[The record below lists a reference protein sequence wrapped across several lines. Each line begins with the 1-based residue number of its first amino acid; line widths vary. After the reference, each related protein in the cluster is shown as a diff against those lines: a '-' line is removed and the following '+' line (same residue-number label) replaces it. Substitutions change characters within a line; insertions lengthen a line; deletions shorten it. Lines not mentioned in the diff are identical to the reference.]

1 MLGTMAP
8 AVVWLGLVIL
18 FLIVEAST
26 VGLVSIWFAAG
37 ALVALIAGMIGAPL
51 WLQVVLFLV
60 ISGVMIALLRPLT
73 RKYIAPKKTAMN
85 ADRHVGRTCLVLE
98 TVDDLHDS
106 GAVKLD
112 GVIWTARTG
121 TDEVI
126 PVGEKV
132 CILKL
137 EGAKLLVE
145 RVKEE
150 ATV

>member
-8 AVVWLGLVIL
+8 AVAWLGLMIL

-60 ISGVMIALLRPLT
+60 VSGVMIALLRPLT

-85 ADRHVGRTCLVLE
+85 ADRHVGRICLVQE
-98 TVDDLHDS
+98 TIDDLRDS

-132 CILKL
+132 CVLKL
-137 EGAKLLVE
+137 EGAKLYVE

>member
-8 AVVWLGLVIL
+8 AVAWLGLMIL

-60 ISGVMIALLRPLT
+60 VSGVMIALLRPLT

-85 ADRHVGRTCLVLE
+85 ADRHVGRICLVQE
-98 TVDDLHDS
+98 TIDDLHDS

-132 CILKL
+132 CVLKL
-137 EGAKLLVE
+137 EGAKLYVE